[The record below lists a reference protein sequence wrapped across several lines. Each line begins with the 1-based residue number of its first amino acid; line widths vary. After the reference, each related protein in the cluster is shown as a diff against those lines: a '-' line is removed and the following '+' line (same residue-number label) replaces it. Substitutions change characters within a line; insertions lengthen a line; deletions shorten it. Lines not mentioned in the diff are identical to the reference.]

1 LGSKISGGQLQRIG
15 IARALYK
22 LPQVLIMDEPTNSLD
37 NYTSEKI
44 IESINNIKSIKIKII
59 ISHNKETVKSC
70 NKVFF
75 IKDGQITAIK

>member
-1 LGSKISGGQLQRIG
+1 
-15 IARALYK
+15 
-22 LPQVLIMDEPTNSLD
+22 MDEPTNSLD

-75 IKDGQITAIK
+75 IKNGQITAIK